1 MFRLGQGESAH
12 FDDFQTLYAAFYK
25 SLEKKTE
32 EICADALAFRTVNGD
47 GKTWKRNFP
56 MTVVALFEEGCI
68 GKALDYGEG
77 GPVYNI
83 VSPHIGGAPDAGNSL
98 YAVDKLCFR
107 ERLVSFDELMAAL
120 AANWEGYEVLRE
132 YARKKLICYGNDSE
146 ADAYTARI
154 LDDFADILWRR
165 SKSDVTDGLLFPPAP
180 ARSADR
186 SSGAPPASPFPS
198 DLKRERFFRATILP
212 RPAPISRARPLPS
225 SPIAGRT

>member
-1 MFRLGQGESAH
+1 
-12 FDDFQTLYAAFYK
+12 
-25 SLEKKTE
+25 
-32 EICADALAFRTVNGD
+32 
-47 GKTWKRNFP
+47 

-132 YARKKLICYGNDSE
+132 YARKKLICYGKRRRGGRLHRPHSRRLCRYSLAAFQIGRDGR
-146 ADAYTARI
+146 TAVPARRQHVRQTNRVARRP
-154 LDDFADILWRR
+154 LRR
-165 SKSDVTDGLLFPPAP
+165 SVRL
-180 ARSADR
+180 
-186 SSGAPPASPFPS
+186 
-198 DLKRERFFRATILP
+198 
-212 RPAPISRARPLPS
+212 
-225 SPIAGRT
+225 